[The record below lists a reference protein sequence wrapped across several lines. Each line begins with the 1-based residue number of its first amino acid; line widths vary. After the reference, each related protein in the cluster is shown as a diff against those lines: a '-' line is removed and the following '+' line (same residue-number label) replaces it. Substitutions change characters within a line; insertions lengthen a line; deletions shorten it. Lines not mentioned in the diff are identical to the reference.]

1 MWCRDTSGALENE
14 WRQSTWLS
22 AIMASFRMLQV
33 DSKGATGTFFPS
45 KILVNYIIRTGIYYM
60 CYSSTSSMFVQR
72 FSAFWT
78 ILVWNIFLV
87 G

>member
-45 KILVNYIIRTGIYYM
+45 KILVILYVRVYIICVI
-60 CYSSTSSMFVQR
+60 VQR
-72 FSAFWT
+72 VQCLFNAFLLSGQFSYGTYF
-78 ILVWNIFLV
+78 
-87 G
+87 